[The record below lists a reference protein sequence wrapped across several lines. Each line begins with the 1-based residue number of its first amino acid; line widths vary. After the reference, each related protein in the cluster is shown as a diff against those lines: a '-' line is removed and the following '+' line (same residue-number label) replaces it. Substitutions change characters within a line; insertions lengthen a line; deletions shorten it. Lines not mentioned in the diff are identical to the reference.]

1 MNEPTLPAIIIDIKV
16 GANSKIIDCLVAKPI
31 KDFGINGFSRFSAV
45 CMDITP
51 PTKKDINATI
61 PKELM
66 MRSSISFI
74 INSFITELFV
84 WLLKTFPN
92 IKK

>member
-1 MNEPTLPAIIIDIKV
+1 MNLDVWWVI
-16 GANSKIIDCLVAKPI
+16 SKFCDLQSWGRFRQVC
-31 KDFGINGFSRFSAV
+31 KDFYYI
-45 CMDITP
+45 

-66 MRSSISFI
+66 IRSSISFI